1 MSTRQLAN
9 FNALVLAGGRGS
21 RLGGEGKAEIE
32 LHGQRLVDRVVAAAR
47 TTGALRVVVVG
58 PDSAG
63 AKADSVLREDPPF
76 AGPLAGIAAGLA
88 ELAASAGSEWTMVL
102 ACDLQ
107 RPVAVATALINDFGQ
122 RAADGLLLV
131 DAQGHTQW
139 LAGIY
144 RTSALASVCAELG
157 GNLVNAPVRRALN
170 QLQLARVPVD
180 DETSSDIDTPQAL
193 ESARQNG
200 RKAMAQHLPPE
211 ALNDWLEAAA
221 KELGL
226 DSGEV
231 DIATVL
237 DAAKHVAHEVARPA
251 APLSTFLLGLA
262 LGSSKGDLP
271 GLSEQLVSRAH
282 RWADEHPEGTT

>member
-1 MSTRQLAN
+1 MSTPELGG
-9 FNALVLAGGRGS
+9 FNALILAGGRGA

-32 LHGQRLVDRVVAAAR
+32 LHGLRLVDRAVAAAR
-47 TTGALRVVVVG
+47 KSGAQRVVVVG
-58 PDSAG
+58 PESSG
-63 AKADSVLREDPPF
+63 TMADAVAREDPPF
-76 AGPLAGIAAGLA
+76 AGPLAGIAAGLRQ
-88 ELAASAGSEWTMVL
+88 LAADGASAWTMVL

-107 RPVAVATALINDFGQ
+107 RPVAVATALTSNFDQ
-122 RAADGLLLV
+122 RDLDGLLLV

-144 RTSALASVCAELG
+144 RTSAVASVCEELG
-157 GNLVNAPVRRALN
+157 EQLVNAPVRRALN
-170 QLQLARVPVD
+170 HLRLAQVPVD

-193 ESARQNG
+193 ENARRNE
-200 RKAMAQHLPPE
+200 RTRMAQHLPPE
-211 ALNDWLEAAA
+211 ALNEWLEAAA

-262 LGSSKGDLP
+262 MGSGKGDLA

-282 RWADEHPEGTT
+282 RWAEDNPEKLS

>member
-1 MSTRQLAN
+1 MSNSNAIG
-9 FNALVLAGGRGS
+9 FDALVLAGGRGT
-21 RLGGEGKAEIE
+21 RLGGAGKAELQ
-32 LHGQRLVDRVVAAAR
+32 LHGQRLVDRVVAATRKAGAAR
-47 TTGALRVVVVG
+47 VIVVG
-58 PDSAG
+58 PDTAG
-63 AKADSVLREDPPF
+63 TKADAVVREDPPF
-76 AGPLAGIAAGLA
+76 AGPLSGIAAGLK
-88 ELAASAGSEWTMVL
+88 ELSGETASEWTMVL

-107 RPVAVATALINDFGQ
+107 RPVAVATTLTKNFE
-122 RAADGLLLV
+122 RRETDGLLLV

-144 RTSALASVCAELG
+144 RTAALALACDELG
-157 GNLVNAPVRRALN
+157 ENLVNAPVRRALN
-170 QLQLARVPVD
+170 QLHLAQIPVD

-193 ESARQNG
+193 ESARRNE
-200 RKAMAQHLPPE
+200 RTRMAQHLPPE

-262 LGSSKGDLP
+262 MGSGKGELA

-282 RWADEHPEGTT
+282 RWADEHPEGTA

>member
-1 MSTRQLAN
+1 MNTLELAG
-9 FNALVLAGGRGS
+9 FDALVLAGGRGT
-21 RLGGEGKAEIE
+21 RLGGDGKAEIE
-32 LHGQRLVDRVVAAAR
+32 LHGKRLVDRVVTAAR
-47 TTGALRVVVVG
+47 KTGARRVVVVG
-58 PDSAG
+58 PESTG
-63 AKADSVLREDPPF
+63 TKADAVIREDPPF

-88 ELAASAGSEWTMVL
+88 ELAASGNGEWTMVL

-107 RPVAVATALINDFGQ
+107 RPVAVASALIGGFGQ
-122 RAADGLLLV
+122 RADDGLLLV
-131 DAQGHTQW
+131 DAEGHAQW

-144 RTSALASVCAELG
+144 RTSALGSVCAELG
-157 GNLVNAPVRRALN
+157 ENLVNAPVRRALN

-193 ESARQNG
+193 ESARQNR

-226 DSGEV
+226 DSSEV

-237 DAAKHVAHEVARPA
+237 DVAKHVAHEVARPA

-262 LGSSKGDLP
+262 MGSCKGDLS

-282 RWADEHPEGTT
+282 RWADEHPEGTA

>member
-237 DAAKHVAHEVARPA
+237 DAAKHVSHEVARPA

-262 LGSSKGDLP
+262 LGSGKGDLP

>member
-262 LGSSKGDLP
+262 LGSGKGDLP

>member
-1 MSTRQLAN
+1 MSAAQDPG
-9 FNALVLAGGRGS
+9 FNALVLAGGRGT
-21 RLGGEGKAEIE
+21 RLGGEAKAEIQ

-47 TTGALRVVVVG
+47 KTGARRVVVVG
-58 PDSAG
+58 PESAG
-63 AKADSVLREDPPF
+63 TQADSVIREDPPF

-88 ELAASAGSEWTMVL
+88 ELAGSANAEWTMVL

-107 RPVAVATALINDFGQ
+107 RPVAVASALIGGFGQ

-131 DAQGHTQW
+131 DAEGHTQW

-144 RTSALASVCAELG
+144 RTSALAAICAQLAQE
-157 GNLVNAPVRRALN
+157 LVNAPVRRALN
-170 QLQLARVPVD
+170 QLQLARVQVD
-180 DETSSDIDTPQAL
+180 DGISSDIDTPQAL
-193 ESARQNG
+193 ESARMNG
-200 RKAMAQHLPPE
+200 REAMAQHLPPE
-211 ALNDWLEAAA
+211 ALNDWLEVAA

-237 DAAKHVAHEVARPA
+237 DVAKHVAHEVARPA

-262 LGSSKGDLP
+262 MGSGKGELS

-282 RWADEHPEGTT
+282 RWADEHPDE

>member
-1 MSTRQLAN
+1 MPLE
-9 FNALVLAGGRGS
+9 FNALVLAGGRGT
-21 RLGGEGKAEIE
+21 RLGGAGKAELE
-32 LHGQRLVDRVVAAAR
+32 LHGQRLVDRAVAASRKA
-47 TTGALRVVVVG
+47 GAQRVVVVG
-58 PDSAG
+58 PETAG
-63 AKADSVLREDPPF
+63 SQADAVVREDPPF

-88 ELAASAGSEWTMVL
+88 QLHGDVDREWVMVL

-107 RPVAVATALINDFGQ
+107 RPVAVASALVENFAR
-122 RAADGLLLV
+122 RAPDGLLLV
-131 DAQGHTQW
+131 DGQGHTQW

-144 RTSALASVCAELG
+144 RYGALVSACEALGDGLA
-157 GNLVNAPVRRALN
+157 NAPVRKALN
-170 QLQLARVPVD
+170 QLHLALVPVD

-193 ESARQNG
+193 ESARQNE
-200 RKAMAQHLPPE
+200 RTRMAQHLPPE
-211 ALNDWLEAAA
+211 ALNEWLEAAA

-262 LGSSKGDLP
+262 MGSGKGDLA
-271 GLSEQLVSRAH
+271 GLSDQLVSRAH
-282 RWADEHPEGTT
+282 RWADEHPGDAV

>member
-1 MSTRQLAN
+1 MSTPKLSG
-9 FNALVLAGGRGS
+9 FNALILAGGRGA
-21 RLGGEGKAEIE
+21 RLGGEGKAEIV
-32 LHGQRLVDRVVAAAR
+32 LHGQRLVDRVVTAAR
-47 TTGALRVVVVG
+47 KAGAQRVVVVG
-58 PDSAG
+58 PQSAG
-63 AKADSVLREDPPF
+63 SKADAVIREDPPF
-76 AGPLAGIAAGLA
+76 AGPLAGIAAGLG
-88 ELAASAGSEWTMVL
+88 ELYGSENSEWSMVL

-107 RPVAVATALINDFGQ
+107 RPLAVVTALINNFGQ
-122 RAADGLLLV
+122 RAADGLMLV
-131 DAQGHTQW
+131 DAEGHTQW

-144 RTSALASVCAELG
+144 RTSALASVCEELG
-157 GNLVNAPVRRALN
+157 ENLVNAPVRRALN
-170 QLQLARVPVD
+170 QLQLARVLVVD
-180 DETSSDIDTPQAL
+180 EISKDIDTPQAL
-193 ESARQNG
+193 ESARQNE

-237 DAAKHVAHEVARPA
+237 DVAKHVAHEVARPA

-262 LGSSKGDLP
+262 MGSGKGNLS

-282 RWADEHPEGTT
+282 LWAEEHPEGTD

>member
-102 ACDLQ
+102 ACDLH

-262 LGSSKGDLP
+262 LGSGKGDLP

>member
-21 RLGGEGKAEIE
+21 RLGGEGKAEIL

-47 TTGALRVVVVG
+47 TTGALRIVVVG

-63 AKADSVLREDPPF
+63 TKADSVLREDPPF

-88 ELAASAGSEWTMVL
+88 ELAASAGSDWTMVL

-107 RPVAVATALINDFGQ
+107 RPVAVATALINGFGQ

-131 DAQGHTQW
+131 DAQDHTQW

-193 ESARQNG
+193 ESARQNE

-211 ALNDWLEAAA
+211 ALNDWLEVAA

-262 LGSSKGDLP
+262 LGSGKGDLS

-282 RWADEHPEGTT
+282 RWADEHPEGIA